1 MLIVFD
7 NEGAGRRKEQ
17 FEELRERKI
26 REHEERR
33 ARSKARAE
41 ASATPSTVKATPQ
54 TGKRAKY
61 QAPEDE
67 EQKVPIPDYRIQKG
81 RRKTER
87 MTPARA
93 AEEEPKEGGSKER
106 PKEGPK
112 EPREMK
118 GGKFARPSNK
128 KLIKN
133 AVGAVCMAGEHNKKE
148 REEIHAAIEA
158 SGKDNFCVL
167 FKSALGR

>member
-1 MLIVFD
+1 M
-7 NEGAGRRKEQ
+7 
-17 FEELRERKI
+17 
-26 REHEERR
+26 
-33 ARSKARAE
+33 
-41 ASATPSTVKATPQ
+41 KATPQ
-54 TGKRAKY
+54 TAKRAKY

-87 MTPARA
+87 ATPARTA
-93 AEEEPKEGGSKER
+93 VEEEEMGER
-106 PKEGPK
+106 KGKEGPK
-112 EPREMK
+112 EPREPK

-148 REEIHAAIEA
+148 REEILAAIE
-158 SGKDNFCVL
+158 
-167 FKSALGR
+167 